1 MRPRFALAGRAKA
14 PVTTWSEVELM
25 KCEWVR
31 ENIVLQVYGELA
43 DDARHELEQHVAR
56 CADCAAEL
64 KAEQD
69 FHALLA
75 QDRAADPTPN
85 LVAASRMR
93 LQEALETAKQGSVWS
108 RLAFDPAI
116 WLRQVRFSPALAS
129 AILIVGFAG
138 GVTTTYK
145 LYGTRPT
152 NTAVVQ
158 NPSNPNPVPTE
169 ASITGISS
177 IVQQPGTNQI
187 SIKYNTV
194 ATQEAQ
200 GSLNDE
206 KIQQLLLYAARNNYN
221 TGVRVD
227 SVDLLAQKSGDMQ
240 VREALMYALQND
252 TNPGVR
258 LKSLDA
264 LGNYVKN
271 DTNVRDA
278 VLRALVNDGNSGVR
292 IEALRLIEPVKAD
305 GSVRGVL
312 MALAAK
318 DTSQYIKSQ
327 ARTMLAQ
334 LPEID

>member
-1 MRPRFALAGRAKA
+1 
-14 PVTTWSEVELM
+14 M

-31 ENIVLQVYGELA
+31 ENIVLQVYSELA

-56 CADCAAEL
+56 CGDCAAEL
-64 KAEQD
+64 KAEQE

-75 QDRAADPTPN
+75 QDRAPDPTPN
-85 LVAASRMR
+85 LVADSRMR
-93 LQEALETAKQGSVWS
+93 LQEALETTKQGSVWS

-129 AILIVGFAG
+129 AILILGFAG

-145 LYGTRPT
+145 FYGSHPT
-152 NTAVVQ
+152 NIAETQ
-158 NPSNPNPVPTE
+158 NPNIPAVPTE

-187 SIKYNTV
+187 SIKYNTLS
-194 ATQEAQ
+194 TQEAQ
-200 GSLNDE
+200 GSLNDD

-227 SVDLLAQKSGDMQ
+227 SVDLLSKSTGDMQ
-240 VREALMYALQND
+240 VREALTYTLQND

-278 VLRALVNDGNSGVR
+278 VLRALVNDTNSGVR

-312 MALAAK
+312 MALASK
-318 DTSQYIKSQ
+318 DQSTYIKSQ
-327 ARTMLAQ
+327 ARTLLAQ

>member
-1 MRPRFALAGRAKA
+1 
-14 PVTTWSEVELM
+14 M

-31 ENIVLQVYGELA
+31 ENIVLQVYSELA

-56 CADCAAEL
+56 CGDCAAEL
-64 KAEQD
+64 KAEQE

-75 QDRAADPTPN
+75 QDRAPDPTPN
-85 LVAASRMR
+85 LVADSRMR
-93 LQEALETAKQGSVWS
+93 LQEALETTKQGSVWS

-129 AILIVGFAG
+129 AILILGFAG

-145 LYGTRPT
+145 FYGSHPT
-152 NTAVVQ
+152 NIAEIQ
-158 NPSNPNPVPTE
+158 NPNTPAVPTE

-187 SIKYNTV
+187 SIKYNTLS
-194 ATQEAQ
+194 TQEAQ
-200 GSLNDE
+200 GSLNDD

-227 SVDLLAQKSGDMQ
+227 SVDLLSKSTGDMQ
-240 VREALMYALQND
+240 VREALMYTLQND

-278 VLRALVNDGNSGVR
+278 VLRALVNDTNSGVR

-312 MALAAK
+312 MALASK
-318 DTSQYIKSQ
+318 DQSTYIKSQ
-327 ARTMLAQ
+327 ARTLLAQ